1 MIRCSAL
8 VVSFTVIVVAQL
20 TGATEPQPGE
30 SPADHLPP
38 YITQLTAF
46 GERPDWSPDGKR
58 LLFLSKT

>member
-1 MIRCSAL
+1 MKSCIAF
-8 VVSFTVIVVAQL
+8 VVSFIVFVVAQL
-20 TGATEPQPGE
+20 ICAAEPQPGD

-58 LLFLSKT
+58 ILFL